1 MSYLIGEKKM
11 GKKKN
16 LIVLIIM
23 EIIIV
28 LFTIMVFVTPLMKR
42 NINFEKLYTYD
53 EKKTFREYY

>member
-1 MSYLIGEKKM
+1 M